1 MNVPLTPHP
10 GPFPPAVEATIIYCV
25 SLNLS
30 NVDAINDL
38 VALKNKGTTVEESKL
53 SSHLDHLQKVL
64 NNRASPW
71 SKHAVRKEIER
82 YVTRD
87 TLNYIV
93 DMDEECVEILRKA
106 SMSGKFASVSDS
118 DR

>member
-10 GPFPPAVEATIIYCV
+10 VPFPPAVEATIIYCV

-30 NVDAINDL
+30 NVDAINDV
-38 VALKNKGTTVEESKL
+38 VALKNNETRVEESRL
-53 SSHLDHLQKVL
+53 SSHTDHLQRIL

-87 TLNYIV
+87 TLNYIAE
-93 DMDEECVEILRKA
+93 MNEECVAMLRKA
-106 SMSGKFASVSDS
+106 SMSGKSASVSDS